1 MVVGKQCKY
10 CKKYF
15 VSKHNRVRQKFCG
28 VDCSIKW
35 RLESGW
41 NKKPEMIKS
50 LNTMSSGRCRCKGIE
65 TWRNVDSM

>member
-1 MVVGKQCKY
+1 MVVSKQCKY

-15 VSKHNRVRQKFCG
+15 QSKVSKRKFCC
-28 VDCSIKW
+28 VDCSIKF